1 MDTIEHKRPDVVA
14 APPVQVTEPVL
25 SGHRESGRGSLIV
38 QVVLLSL
45 VIGALSGA
53 LVAGGIFLAAT
64 RNPDIARQLQP
75 FSDLLNHFS
84 TPASQ
89 KDTTQVTLEESS
101 AVIDAVQQSRSA
113 VVSIVGTVKTRS
125 MFFNQLVENTYA
137 GTGFVIDRA
146 QGLILTNR
154 HVVSESGA
162 TYKLITY
169 KGEEISFT
177 SADVVTDPANDVA
190 IIKVTLPDGMDI
202 GEVQL
207 GDSSTLVPGQ
217 QVIAIGN
224 ALGKFDNT
232 VTVGVVSA
240 LGRQISAGTSTSTS
254 EALQDVIQTD
264 AAINQGNSGGPLL
277 NSLGQVI
284 GINTA
289 IAGQAESIGFAIP
302 IDGVK
307 TALTS
312 YLTTGR
318 IVRPWLGVQY
328 VQLTAD
334 IAKANDLP
342 VQDGMYVSK
351 VIAQGP
357 AETAGI
363 KVGDI
368 VLSLNGEK
376 LTAVNSLTK
385 VMQKFSV
392 NDVIEVKL
400 MRPDDTN
407 SVSPAYTEMTFKV
420 TLTERPASN

>member
-1 MDTIEHKRPDVVA
+1 
-14 APPVQVTEPVL
+14 
-25 SGHRESGRGSLIV
+25 
-38 QVVLLSL
+38 
-45 VIGALSGA
+45 
-53 LVAGGIFLAAT
+53 
-64 RNPDIARQLQP
+64 
-75 FSDLLNHFS
+75 
-84 TPASQ
+84 
-89 KDTTQVTLEESS
+89 
-101 AVIDAVQQSRSA
+101 